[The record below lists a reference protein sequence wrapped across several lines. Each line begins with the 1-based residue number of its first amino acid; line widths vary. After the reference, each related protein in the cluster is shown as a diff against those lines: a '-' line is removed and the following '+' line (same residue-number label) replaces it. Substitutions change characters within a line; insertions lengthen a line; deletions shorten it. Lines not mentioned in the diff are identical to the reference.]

1 MKKTLQDQ
9 YLLIK
14 EGKGHKGVFLTEAK
28 RQFPDLIPNNADVKL
43 TAQILKD
50 KNIINEN
57 IVGLQSINQMIPTKK
72 ESFETA
78 FETFLKEAKKKEETD
93 KAEAK
98 TVSKSVEEKQEHAHD
113 NTDEKNIDNVIFD
126 QVMMGYYAELKDPKN
141 ADKTMEE
148 LKAIV
153 LKNLAK
159 DPIHYTKD
167 GQFGI
172 KGLGYETEHPG
183 LGTPKEAKGK
193 YASSGYG
200 NLNENKQPMSLNESK
215 LRNAIRAIIREE
227 IEEVRGGGNYGI
239 LTINTSNT
247 DKGEQKIPS
256 YFILTPEV
264 RKAFNLL
271 NPGPNAASFDE
282 SLKIPHIRVTPSNTI
297 FISDLLYVTLEGIEK
312 GKGTREKQVA
322 DNKNRLKVIS
332 NEIQDQYWPMI
343 RGLFKKFANPKT
355 TVYPVLGK
363 DVLYHEVDFES
374 KGYEVEKL
382 EDWVVK
388 KLKEVNEKLA
398 RAESGEVRRGRP
410 LNVAALSKFKLKL
423 EQLQSSPKG
432 GMVIV
437 APPLFENTTETDTLN
452 ENVHKRLKEIDTEV
466 QDEVTQS
473 KLSKIMQEIEKRK
486 AQLTMIDE
494 NEDLRE
500 LTDKS
505 KVKALQKEIKL
516 LEKAQAK
523 LEKAGKGKKKE
534 VLDEADEP
542 SQEYLDAKSDAE
554 ARYNEGED
562 IESIMSDYPQFKNE
576 LYQDIIGGFEGSD
589 Y

>member
-148 LKAIV
+148 LKEIV
-153 LKNLAK
+153 LKNLSK

-215 LRNAIRAIIREE
+215 LRNAIREIIREE
-227 IEEVRGGGNYGI
+227 
-239 LTINTSNT
+239 
-247 DKGEQKIPS
+247 
-256 YFILTPEV
+256 
-264 RKAFNLL
+264 L
-271 NPGPNAASFDE
+271 NATKP
-282 SLKIPHIRVTPSNTI
+282 
-297 FISDLLYVTLEGIEK
+297 
-312 GKGTREKQVA
+312 
-322 DNKNRLKVIS
+322 
-332 NEIQDQYWPMI
+332 
-343 RGLFKKFANPKT
+343 
-355 TVYPVLGK
+355 
-363 DVLYHEVDFES
+363 
-374 KGYEVEKL
+374 
-382 EDWVVK
+382 
-388 KLKEVNEKLA
+388 
-398 RAESGEVRRGRP
+398 
-410 LNVAALSKFKLKL
+410 
-423 EQLQSSPKG
+423 
-432 GMVIV
+432 
-437 APPLFENTTETDTLN
+437 LN
-452 ENVHKRLKEIDTEV
+452 ENVQKRLKEIDTEV

-542 SQEYLDAKSDAE
+542 SEEYLAAKSAAE

>member
-57 IVGLQSINQMIPTKK
+57 IVGLDAVVIFTPTPKQSY
-72 ESFETA
+72 ETA
-78 FETFLKEAKKKEETD
+78 FEKFLQEAKEMEEKE
-93 KAEAK
+93 KAELNK
-98 TVSKSVEEKQEHAHD
+98 PSKQVEKDLSKVYD

-148 LKAIV
+148 LKEIV

-159 DPIHYTKD
+159 DPIHYTKE

-172 KGLGYETEHPG
+172 KGLGYTDEHPG
-183 LGTPKEAKGK
+183 LGKTKEVKGK
-193 YASSGYG
+193 YASSGMEPVK
-200 NLNENKQPMSLNESK
+200 LNEVKSNTSKLFNWFWGEHESAKEIQRRIREYSDDVLLSLFKNKPSNITPKSPSSVQQELLRKEINRRGLNIEDMSINESK
-215 LRNAIRAIIREE
+215 LRNAIREIIREE
-227 IEEVRGGGNYGI
+227 
-239 LTINTSNT
+239 
-247 DKGEQKIPS
+247 
-256 YFILTPEV
+256 
-264 RKAFNLL
+264 L
-271 NPGPNAASFDE
+271 NATKP
-282 SLKIPHIRVTPSNTI
+282 
-297 FISDLLYVTLEGIEK
+297 
-312 GKGTREKQVA
+312 
-322 DNKNRLKVIS
+322 
-332 NEIQDQYWPMI
+332 
-343 RGLFKKFANPKT
+343 
-355 TVYPVLGK
+355 
-363 DVLYHEVDFES
+363 
-374 KGYEVEKL
+374 
-382 EDWVVK
+382 
-388 KLKEVNEKLA
+388 
-398 RAESGEVRRGRP
+398 
-410 LNVAALSKFKLKL
+410 
-423 EQLQSSPKG
+423 
-432 GMVIV
+432 
-437 APPLFENTTETDTLN
+437 LN

-542 SQEYLDAKSDAE
+542 SEEYLAAKSAAE

>member
-57 IVGLQSINQMIPTKK
+57 IIGLQSINQMVPTKK

-98 TVSKSVEEKQEHAHD
+98 TVSKSVEDKQEHAHD

-126 QVMMGYYAELKDPKN
+126 QVMTGYYAEMKDPKN
-141 ADKTMEE
+141 ANKTMEE

-153 LKNLAK
+153 LKNLSK

-172 KGLGYETEHPG
+172 KGLGYTTEHPG
-183 LGTPKEAKGK
+183 LGEPKEAKGK

-200 NLNENKQPMSLNESK
+200 NLNENKQTQPMSINESK
-215 LRNAIRAIIREE
+215 LRNVIRTIIREE
-227 IEEVRGGGNYGI
+227 
-239 LTINTSNT
+239 LNT
-247 DKGEQKIPS
+247 QKP
-256 YFILTPEV
+256 
-264 RKAFNLL
+264 
-271 NPGPNAASFDE
+271 
-282 SLKIPHIRVTPSNTI
+282 
-297 FISDLLYVTLEGIEK
+297 
-312 GKGTREKQVA
+312 
-322 DNKNRLKVIS
+322 
-332 NEIQDQYWPMI
+332 
-343 RGLFKKFANPKT
+343 
-355 TVYPVLGK
+355 
-363 DVLYHEVDFES
+363 
-374 KGYEVEKL
+374 
-382 EDWVVK
+382 
-388 KLKEVNEKLA
+388 
-398 RAESGEVRRGRP
+398 
-410 LNVAALSKFKLKL
+410 
-423 EQLQSSPKG
+423 
-432 GMVIV
+432 
-437 APPLFENTTETDTLN
+437 LN

-473 KLSKIMQEIEKRK
+473 KLNKIMQEIEKRK

-505 KVKALQKEIKL
+505 KIKALQKEIKL

-542 SQEYLDAKSDAE
+542 SQEYLDAKANAE
-554 ARYNEGED
+554 ERYNSGED
-562 IESIMSDYPQFKNE
+562 IEAIIADYPQFKNE
-576 LYQDIIGGFEGSD
+576 LYQDIIGGFEGMD